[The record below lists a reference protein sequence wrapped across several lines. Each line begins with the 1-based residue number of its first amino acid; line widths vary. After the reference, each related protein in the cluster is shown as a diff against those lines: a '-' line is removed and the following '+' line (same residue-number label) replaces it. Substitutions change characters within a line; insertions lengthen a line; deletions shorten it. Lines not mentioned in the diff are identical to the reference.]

1 MSCFYTE
8 NEANLAIPAE
18 NLAAKSNTGFIEG
31 DKLPENL
38 LHRIKEPIYRKK
50 IKLLVY
56 SAFLF

>member
-31 DKLPENL
+31 DKLLGNL
-38 LHRIKEPIYRKK
+38 PHRIKEPIYRKI
-50 IKLLVY
+50 IKLPVY